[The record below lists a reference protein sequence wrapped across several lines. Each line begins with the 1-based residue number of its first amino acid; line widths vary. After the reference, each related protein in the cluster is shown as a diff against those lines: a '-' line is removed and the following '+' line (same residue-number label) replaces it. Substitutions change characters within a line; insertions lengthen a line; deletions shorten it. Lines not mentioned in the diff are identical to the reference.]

1 MYSNFYKER
10 CIEDYPEM
18 EVKSN
23 SVPFQ
28 NRCSS
33 PLNPRR
39 RTNDV
44 YYSSNSEGTTYEAA
58 PDWAPLTSREP
69 EYHHTECSNKIR
81 RVPERRASLEGIS
94 MEDLLEQMNGDH
106 EDNTRRVPERR
117 ASLGISMEDL
127 LELTG
132 DHVDYDNSSRFLTK
146 PMARRRTSLDLVFSA
161 GKLTGDFID
170 NDNGSGLL
178 TKPLALASRR
188 TSLDLVF
195 AAADKR
201 SAHDNYL
208 DTSYH
213 TSHTSI
219 QHDNISLGDEKDDI
233 DNCLDPDSLFALGQL
248 CATDNPIQD
257 DAVIS
262 CTSSCSY
269 ESSQH
274 KEEAYNSS
282 ESPFDP
288 SSPHYSPEFLSNY
301 KKYLKSLIECMNKS
315 QHSRMQVQKIKDI
328 MRHKNTQ
335 GATVVKRNSAISIKA
350 ARRKNKKDRKV
361 VKRTNANLYK
371 GPYDVIPEHTNSFHF
386 PGNNCC
392 DIQKLVDGP
401 SPSIVSNSHQK
412 TADDFYPIMIQP
424 QQHTSSSCS
433 AFQQPPRRVPMRRT
447 SSSFSLLSFQTQFFP
462 NH

>member
-1 MYSNFYKER
+1 
-10 CIEDYPEM
+10 M
-18 EVKSN
+18 EVNSS

-33 PLNPRR
+33 PLKTRQC
-39 RTNDV
+39 TNNV
-44 YYSSNSEGTTYEAA
+44 YYSSNSESTHEAA
-58 PDWAPLTSREP
+58 PEWAPLTSREP
-69 EYHHTECSNKIR
+69 EYRHTECSNKIR
-81 RVPERRASLEGIS
+81 TVPERRASLEGIS
-94 MEDLLEQMNGDH
+94 MMEDLFKMNGADH
-106 EDNTRRVPERR
+106 VEYTRRVPERR

-127 LELTG
+127 SELTG
-132 DHVDYDNSSRFLTK
+132 DRVDYDNGSSFLTK
-146 PMARRRTSLDLVFSA
+146 PIMARRRTSLDLVFSA

-178 TKPLALASRR
+178 TKPLTLASRC

-201 SAHDNYL
+201 SANDDYL
-208 DTSYH
+208 DTSSH
-213 TSHTSI
+213 TSRTSI

-233 DNCLDPDSLFALGQL
+233 DDCLDPDSLFALGQL

-257 DAVIS
+257 DADIS

-269 ESSQH
+269 ESLQH

-282 ESPFDP
+282 EPPFNP

-301 KKYLKSLIECMNKS
+301 KKYLASLIECMNKS
-315 QHSRMQVQKIKDI
+315 QHSRMQVQKIKDL
-328 MRHKNTQ
+328 MRHKKTQ
-335 GATVVKRNSAISIKA
+335 GATVSAIAIKA

-361 VKRTNANLYK
+361 AKKPNANLYR
-371 GPYDVIPEHTNSFHF
+371 GPYDVMPPEHTNSFHF
-386 PGNNCC
+386 PSCC

-424 QQHTSSSCS
+424 QQHTPASSCS
-433 AFQQPPRRVPMRRT
+433 TFQQPPRRVPMRRT
-447 SSSFSLLSFQTQFFP
+447 SSTFSLLSFQTQFFP
-462 NH
+462 ND